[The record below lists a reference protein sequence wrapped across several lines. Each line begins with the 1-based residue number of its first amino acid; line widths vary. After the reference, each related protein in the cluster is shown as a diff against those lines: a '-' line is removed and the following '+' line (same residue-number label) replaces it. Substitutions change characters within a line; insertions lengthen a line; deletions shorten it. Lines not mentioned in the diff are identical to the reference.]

1 MVVGTD
7 YVRMDVK
14 MSGIIYSHV
23 DGKLPWGAHD
33 MLLEQFVLRQA
44 VAVLYLGAKLF
55 LWRGEIPA
63 PLLAVVLHLPSVSAG
78 AAQLL
83 ALPCINVRAEQCVL
97 DVTRQDT
104 MFQLPI
110 LSYHLHKFPSTV

>member
-23 DGKLPWGAHD
+23 DGKLPRGAHD
-33 MLLEQFVLRQA
+33 MEQFVLRQA